1 MFNGRDHK
9 QAENKP
15 TLGFLPTFGDM
26 PLWNSLASGGVLPY
40 ISEGSR
46 YFYTTPDRGI
56 AASLQDL
63 TQLFTGKPACE
74 AWSKGIAGV

>member
-1 MFNGRDHK
+1 
-9 QAENKP
+9 
-15 TLGFLPTFGDM
+15 
-26 PLWNSLASGGVLPY
+26 VLY
-40 ISEGSR
+40 IYEGSR

-63 TQLFTGKPACE
+63 TRLCTGKPACE